1 MRLNKAQVAEIIGVV
16 AVCCVAG
23 YMIYNN
29 TVTVKKYG
37 DELNKYVYSDKL
49 HINQETAETAT
60 SEQADIAENIENI
73 EYTNAINIVN
83 SGSVLKV
90 DGGSTFI
97 LKATSQDDTEPE
109 IKVDDVNIVNSDQV
123 LKVDGGSSFKLE
135 EASEDAAEHEVAEHE
150 VKFNIDYWDDSSYTV
165 DYDRRSSSMIVDNLV
180 SIRLLADKDVAD
192 ATAEFVTDLGEIV
205 VSGQKTITDS
215 ESGDKMVVQA
225 VAKLTSS
232 DADKK
237 EAIQSAIDTI
247 INSAEMVN
255 SSDDKISISVNGM
268 TTKSKLEDMSNFI
281 LTSRVAEIENSET
294 GDIVYCSPYSK
305 GLTGSG
311 LDKTVTI
318 GEKSLKYGNISD
330 SNTGYMPFI
339 LDSNIKIAA
348 KSSDSL
354 KAIFE

>member
-60 SEQADIAENIENI
+60 GEQAGIVENIENI

-135 EASEDAAEHEVAEHE
+135 ETSEDAAEHEV
-150 VKFNIDYWDDSSYTV
+150 KFNVDPWNDSSYTV
-165 DYDRRSSSMIVDNLV
+165 DYDRNSSSMIVDNLV

-215 ESGDKMVVQA
+215 ESGDKLVVQA
-225 VAKLTSS
+225 VAKLVSS

-247 INSAEMVN
+247 INSADIVN
-255 SSDDKISISVNGM
+255 DSNDDKVSISVNGM
-268 TTKSKLEDMSNFI
+268 TTKSKLEDMNSFI

-294 GDIVYCSPYSK
+294 GDIAYCSPYSK

>member
-16 AVCCVAG
+16 AICCVAG
-23 YMIYNN
+23 YMVYNN

-60 SEQADIAENIENI
+60 SEQADIVENIENI

-97 LKATSQDDTEPE
+97 LKATSQDDTE
-109 IKVDDVNIVNSDQV
+109 
-123 LKVDGGSSFKLE
+123 
-135 EASEDAAEHEVAEHE
+135 HE
-150 VKFNIDYWDDSSYTV
+150 VKFNIDPWNDSSYTV
-165 DYDRRSSSMIVDNLV
+165 DYDRNSSSMIVDNLV

-247 INSAEMVN
+247 INSTDIVN
-255 SSDDKISISVNGM
+255 DSNDDKSDDRISISVNGM
-268 TTKSKLEDMSNFI
+268 TVKSKLEDMNSFM

-294 GDIVYCSPYSK
+294 GDIASCSAYSK

-318 GEKSLKYGNISD
+318 GDKSLKYGNISD

>member
-16 AVCCVAG
+16 VVCCVAG
-23 YMIYNN
+23 YMVYNN

-60 SEQADIAENIENI
+60 SEQADIVENIENI

-97 LKATSQDDTEPE
+97 LKATSQDDTE
-109 IKVDDVNIVNSDQV
+109 
-123 LKVDGGSSFKLE
+123 
-135 EASEDAAEHEVAEHE
+135 HE
-150 VKFNIDYWDDSSYTV
+150 VKFNVDPWNDSSYTV
-165 DYDRRSSSMIVDNLV
+165 DYDRNSSSMIVDNLV

-247 INSAEMVN
+247 INSADIVN
-255 SSDDKISISVNGM
+255 DSNDDKSDDKISISVNGI
-268 TTKSKLEDMSNFI
+268 TVKSKLEDMSNFI

>member
-60 SEQADIAENIENI
+60 SEQADIVENIENI

-109 IKVDDVNIVNSDQV
+109 
-123 LKVDGGSSFKLE
+123 
-135 EASEDAAEHEVAEHE
+135 
-150 VKFNIDYWDDSSYTV
+150 VKFNIDYWGDSSYTV
-165 DYDRRSSSMIVDNLV
+165 DYDRNSSSMIVDNLV

-215 ESGDKMVVQA
+215 ESGDKIVV
-225 VAKLTSS
+225 
-232 DADKK
+232 
-237 EAIQSAIDTI
+237 
-247 INSAEMVN
+247 
-255 SSDDKISISVNGM
+255 
-268 TTKSKLEDMSNFI
+268 
-281 LTSRVAEIENSET
+281 
-294 GDIVYCSPYSK
+294 
-305 GLTGSG
+305 
-311 LDKTVTI
+311 
-318 GEKSLKYGNISD
+318 
-330 SNTGYMPFI
+330 
-339 LDSNIKIAA
+339 
-348 KSSDSL
+348 
-354 KAIFE
+354 

>member
-16 AVCCVAG
+16 AICCVAG
-23 YMIYNN
+23 YMVYNN
-29 TVTVKKYG
+29 TVTMNKFES
-37 DELNKYVYSDKL
+37 ELNNYVYSDKL

-60 SEQADIAENIENI
+60 SKQADIAEDIENI

-97 LKATSQDDTEPE
+97 LKATSQDDTE
-109 IKVDDVNIVNSDQV
+109 
-123 LKVDGGSSFKLE
+123 
-135 EASEDAAEHEVAEHE
+135 HE
-150 VKFNIDYWDDSSYTV
+150 VKFNIDYWGDSSYTV
-165 DYDRRSSSMIVDNLV
+165 DYDRNSSSMIVDNLV
-180 SIRLLADKDVAD
+180 SIRLLADKDVVD
-192 ATAEFVTDLGEIV
+192 ATAEFITDTGEIV

-215 ESGDKMVVQA
+215 ESGDKMIVQA
-225 VAKLTSS
+225 VAKLASS

-247 INSAEMVN
+247 INSADIVN
-255 SSDDKISISVNGM
+255 DSDDKISISVNGM
-268 TTKSKLEDMSNFI
+268 TTKSKLEDMNSFI

-294 GDIVYCSPYSK
+294 GDIAYCSPYSK

-318 GEKSLKYGNISD
+318 GDKSLKYGNISD

>member
-16 AVCCVAG
+16 AICCVAG
-23 YMIYNN
+23 YMVYNN

-37 DELNKYVYSDKL
+37 NELNKYVYSDKL

-60 SEQADIAENIENI
+60 SEQADIVENIENI

-97 LKATSQDDTEPE
+97 LKATSQDDTE
-109 IKVDDVNIVNSDQV
+109 
-123 LKVDGGSSFKLE
+123 
-135 EASEDAAEHEVAEHE
+135 HE
-150 VKFNIDYWDDSSYTV
+150 VKLNIDYWGDSSYTV
-165 DYDRRSSSMIVDNLV
+165 DYDRNSSSMIVDNLV
-180 SIRLLADKDVAD
+180 SIRLLADKDAAD
-192 ATAEFVTDLGEIV
+192 ATAEFVTDTGETV

-215 ESGDKMVVQA
+215 ESGDKMVVSA
-225 VAKLTSS
+225 VAKLGTD

-247 INSAEMVN
+247 INSADIVN
-255 SSDDKISISVNGM
+255 DSNDDKISISINGL
-268 TTKSKLEDMSNFI
+268 TVKSKIEDMSNFI
-281 LTSRVAEIENSET
+281 LTSRVDEIENNET
-294 GDIVYCSPYSK
+294 GDIAYCSPYSK

-339 LDSNIKIAA
+339 MDSNIKIAA

>member
-60 SEQADIAENIENI
+60 SEQAGIVENIENI

-97 LKATSQDDTEPE
+97 LKATSQDA
-109 IKVDDVNIVNSDQV
+109 V
-123 LKVDGGSSFKLE
+123 
-135 EASEDAAEHEVAEHE
+135 EHE
-150 VKFNIDYWDDSSYTV
+150 VKFNIDYWDDSSYIV
-165 DYDRRSSSMIVDNLV
+165 DYDRNSSSMLVDNLV

-215 ESGDKMVVQA
+215 ESGDKMVV
-225 VAKLTSS
+225 
-232 DADKK
+232 
-237 EAIQSAIDTI
+237 
-247 INSAEMVN
+247 
-255 SSDDKISISVNGM
+255 
-268 TTKSKLEDMSNFI
+268 
-281 LTSRVAEIENSET
+281 
-294 GDIVYCSPYSK
+294 
-305 GLTGSG
+305 
-311 LDKTVTI
+311 
-318 GEKSLKYGNISD
+318 
-330 SNTGYMPFI
+330 
-339 LDSNIKIAA
+339 
-348 KSSDSL
+348 
-354 KAIFE
+354 

>member
-1 MRLNKAQVAEIIGVV
+1 MRLNKTQIAEIIGVV

-29 TVTVKKYG
+29 TATMNKFES
-37 DELNKYVYSDKL
+37 ELNNYVYSDKL

-60 SEQADIAENIENI
+60 SEQADSTEGIKNI
-73 EYTNAINIVN
+73 EYTNAISIIN

-97 LKATSQDDTEPE
+97 LKATS
-109 IKVDDVNIVNSDQV
+109 
-123 LKVDGGSSFKLE
+123 
-135 EASEDAAEHEVAEHE
+135 EDEKEHE
-150 VKFNIDYWDDSSYTV
+150 VKFNVDHWDDSSYTV
-165 DYDRRSSSMIVDNLV
+165 DYDRNSSSMLVDNLL
-180 SIRLLADKDVAD
+180 SIRLLTDKDVAD
-192 ATAEFVTDLGEIV
+192 ATAEFVTDIGEIV

-215 ESGDKMVVQA
+215 EYGDKMVVQV
-225 VAKLTSS
+225 VAKLGTD

-237 EAIQSAIDTI
+237 EAVQAAIDTV
-247 INSAEMVN
+247 INSVEIVN
-255 SSDDKISISVNGM
+255 SSDDKIGVNINGLV
-268 TTKSKLEDMSNFI
+268 TKSKLEDMSSFI
-281 LTSRVAEIENSET
+281 ITSKVAEVSNSET
-294 GDIVYCSPYSK
+294 GDIAYCSPYSK

-318 GEKSLKYGNISD
+318 GDKSLKYGNISD

-339 LDSNIKIAA
+339 MDSNIKIAA

>member
-1 MRLNKAQVAEIIGVV
+1 MRLNKAQIAEIIGVV

-23 YMIYNN
+23 YMVYNN
-29 TVTVKKYG
+29 TVTMNKFES
-37 DELNKYVYSDKL
+37 ELNNYVYSDKL

-60 SEQADIAENIENI
+60 SEQADIIEDIENI

-97 LKATSQDDTEPE
+97 LKATSQDDTEHE

-123 LKVDGGSSFKLE
+123 LKVDGGSDFKLE
-135 EASEDAAEHEVAEHE
+135 ETSEDAAEHEV
-150 VKFNIDYWDDSSYTV
+150 KFNVDPWNDSSYTV
-165 DYDRRSSSMIVDNLV
+165 DYDRNSSSMLVDNLV

-215 ESGDKMVVQA
+215 ESGDKIVVQA
-225 VAKLTSS
+225 VAKLVSS

-247 INSAEMVN
+247 INSADILN
-255 SSDDKISISVNGM
+255 DSNDKISISVNGM
-268 TTKSKLEDMSNFI
+268 TTKSKLEDMNSFI

-339 LDSNIKIAA
+339 LDGNIKIAA

>member
-23 YMIYNN
+23 YMVYNN
-29 TVTVKKYG
+29 TVTMNKFES
-37 DELNKYVYSDKL
+37 ELNNYVYSDKL

-60 SEQADIAENIENI
+60 GEQADIVENIENI

-109 IKVDDVNIVNSDQV
+109 IKVDNVDIVNSDQV
-123 LKVDGGSSFKLE
+123 LKVDGGSAFKLE
-135 EASEDAAEHEVAEHE
+135 ETDKDAAEHE
-150 VKFNIDYWDDSSYTV
+150 VKFNVDPWNDSSYTV
-165 DYDRRSSSMIVDNLV
+165 DYDRNSSSMLVDNLV

-247 INSAEMVN
+247 INSADIVN
-255 SSDDKISISVNGM
+255 DSNDDKISISVNGM

-281 LTSRVAEIENSET
+281 LTSRVAEIENNET
-294 GDIVYCSPYSK
+294 GDIAYCSPYSK

>member
-1 MRLNKAQVAEIIGVV
+1 MKINKTQVAEIIGVV

-23 YMIYNN
+23 YIVYNN
-29 TVTVKKYG
+29 TATMNKFES
-37 DELNKYVYSDKL
+37 ELNNYVYSDKL

-60 SEQADIAENIENI
+60 GEQAVSTEDIENI
-73 EYTNAINIVN
+73 EYTNAISIVN

-97 LKATSQDDTEPE
+97 LKATS
-109 IKVDDVNIVNSDQV
+109 
-123 LKVDGGSSFKLE
+123 
-135 EASEDAAEHEVAEHE
+135 EDEKEHE
-150 VKFNIDYWDDSSYTV
+150 VKFNVDHWDDSSYTV
-165 DYDRRSSSMIVDNLV
+165 DYDRNSSSMIVDNLV
-180 SIRLLADKDVAD
+180 SVRLLADKDVAD
-192 ATAEFVTDLGEIV
+192 ATAEFVTDTGETV

-215 ESGDKMVVQA
+215 ESGDKMVVSA
-225 VAKLTSS
+225 VAKLGAD

-237 EAIQSAIDTI
+237 EAVQSAIDTV
-247 INSAEMVN
+247 INSAEILN
-255 SSDDKISISVNGM
+255 SSDDNKIGININGM
-268 TTKSKLEDMSNFI
+268 TTKSKLEDMNSFI
-281 LTSRVAEIENSET
+281 LTSKVAEVGNSET
-294 GDIVYCSPYSK
+294 GDIAYCSPYSN

-311 LDKTVTI
+311 LDKAVTI
-318 GEKSLKYGNISD
+318 GDKSLKYGNISD

>member
-1 MRLNKAQVAEIIGVV
+1 ML
-16 AVCCVAG
+16 
-23 YMIYNN
+23 
-29 TVTVKKYG
+29 
-37 DELNKYVYSDKL
+37 
-49 HINQETAETAT
+49 
-60 SEQADIAENIENI
+60 
-73 EYTNAINIVN
+73 
-83 SGSVLKV
+83 
-90 DGGSTFI
+90 
-97 LKATSQDDTEPE
+97 
-109 IKVDDVNIVNSDQV
+109 
-123 LKVDGGSSFKLE
+123 
-135 EASEDAAEHEVAEHE
+135 
-150 VKFNIDYWDDSSYTV
+150 
-165 DYDRRSSSMIVDNLV
+165 VDNLV

-225 VAKLTSS
+225 VAKLVSS

-247 INSAEMVN
+247 INSADIVN
-255 SSDDKISISVNGM
+255 DSNDDKISISVNGM

>member
-23 YMIYNN
+23 YMVYNN
-29 TVTVKKYG
+29 TVTMNKFES
-37 DELNKYVYSDKL
+37 ELNNYVYSDKL

-60 SEQADIAENIENI
+60 SEQADITEDIENI

-97 LKATSQDDTEPE
+97 LKTT
-109 IKVDDVNIVNSDQV
+109 
-123 LKVDGGSSFKLE
+123 
-135 EASEDAAEHEVAEHE
+135 SEDAVEHE

-165 DYDRRSSSMIVDNLV
+165 DYDRNSSSMLVDNLV

-225 VAKLTSS
+225 VAKLVSS

-247 INSAEMVN
+247 INSADIVN
-255 SSDDKISISVNGM
+255 DSNDDKSDDRISISVNGM
-268 TTKSKLEDMSNFI
+268 AVKSKLEDMSDFI
-281 LTSRVAEIENSET
+281 LTSRVAEIENNET

-318 GEKSLKYGNISD
+318 GDKSLKYGNISD

>member
-23 YMIYNN
+23 YMVYNN

-60 SEQADIAENIENI
+60 SEQANIVGNIENI

-90 DGGSTFI
+90 DGGSTFV
-97 LKATSQDDTEPE
+97 LKATSQDD
-109 IKVDDVNIVNSDQV
+109 I
-123 LKVDGGSSFKLE
+123 
-135 EASEDAAEHEVAEHE
+135 EHE

-165 DYDRRSSSMIVDNLV
+165 DYDRNSSSMLVDNLV

-225 VAKLTSS
+225 VAKLASS

-247 INSAEMVN
+247 INSADIVN
-255 SSDDKISISVNGM
+255 DSNDDKSDDKISIRINGM
-268 TTKSKLEDMSNFI
+268 TTKSKLEDMNSFI

>member
-1 MRLNKAQVAEIIGVV
+1 MKINKTQIAEIIGVV

-23 YMIYNN
+23 YIVYNN
-29 TVTVKKYG
+29 TATMNKFES
-37 DELNKYVYSDKL
+37 ELNNYVYSDKL

-60 SEQADIAENIENI
+60 GEQAASTEDIENI

-97 LKATSQDDTEPE
+97 LKATS
-109 IKVDDVNIVNSDQV
+109 
-123 LKVDGGSSFKLE
+123 
-135 EASEDAAEHEVAEHE
+135 EDEKEHE
-150 VKFNIDYWDDSSYTV
+150 VKFNVDHWDDSSYTV
-165 DYDRRSSSMIVDNLV
+165 DYDRNSSSMIVDNLV

-192 ATAEFVTDLGEIV
+192 ATAEFVTDTGEAV

-215 ESGDKMVVQA
+215 ESGDKMVVSA
-225 VAKLTSS
+225 VAKLGA
-232 DADKK
+232 DDVDKK
-237 EAIQSAIDTI
+237 EAVQAAIDTV
-247 INSAEMVN
+247 INSAEIVN
-255 SSDDKISISVNGM
+255 SSDDNKIGININGM
-268 TTKSKLEDMSNFI
+268 VTKSKLEDMSSFI
-281 LTSRVAEIENSET
+281 LTSKVAEVGNSET
-294 GDIVYCSPYSK
+294 GDIAYCSPYSK

-318 GEKSLKYGNISD
+318 GDKSLKYGNISD

>member
-23 YMIYNN
+23 YMVYNN

-60 SEQADIAENIENI
+60 SEQADIVENIENI

-97 LKATSQDDTEPE
+97 LKATSQDDTE
-109 IKVDDVNIVNSDQV
+109 
-123 LKVDGGSSFKLE
+123 
-135 EASEDAAEHEVAEHE
+135 HE
-150 VKFNIDYWDDSSYTV
+150 VKFNVDYWGDSSYTV

-180 SIRLLADKDVAD
+180 SIRLLADKDVVD

-247 INSAEMVN
+247 INSAEIVN
-255 SSDDKISISVNGM
+255 DSNDDKSDDRISISVNGM
-268 TTKSKLEDMSNFI
+268 TTKSKLEDMNSFI

-318 GEKSLKYGNISD
+318 GDKSLKYGNISD

>member
-16 AVCCVAG
+16 AICCVAG
-23 YMIYNN
+23 YMVYNN
-29 TVTVKKYG
+29 TVTMNKFES
-37 DELNKYVYSDKL
+37 ELNNYVYSDKL

-60 SEQADIAENIENI
+60 SKQADIAEDIENI

-90 DGGSTFI
+90 DEGSTFI
-97 LKATSQDDTEPE
+97 LKATSQDDTE
-109 IKVDDVNIVNSDQV
+109 
-123 LKVDGGSSFKLE
+123 
-135 EASEDAAEHEVAEHE
+135 HE
-150 VKFNIDYWDDSSYTV
+150 VKFNIDYWGDSSYTV
-165 DYDRRSSSMIVDNLV
+165 DYDRNSSSMIVDNLV
-180 SIRLLADKDVAD
+180 SIRLLADKDVVD
-192 ATAEFVTDLGEIV
+192 ATAEFITDTGEIV

-225 VAKLTSS
+225 VAKLASS

-247 INSAEMVN
+247 INSADIVN
-255 SSDDKISISVNGM
+255 DSDDKISISVNGM
-268 TTKSKLEDMSNFI
+268 TTKSKLEDMNSFI

-294 GDIVYCSPYSK
+294 GDIAYCSPYSK

-318 GEKSLKYGNISD
+318 GDKSLKYGNISD

>member
-23 YMIYNN
+23 YMVYNN
-29 TVTVKKYG
+29 TVTMNKFES
-37 DELNKYVYSDKL
+37 ELNNYVYSDKL

-60 SEQADIAENIENI
+60 SEQADIVENIENI

-109 IKVDDVNIVNSDQV
+109 IKVDNVDIVNSDQV
-123 LKVDGGSSFKLE
+123 LKVDGGSAFKLE
-135 EASEDAAEHEVAEHE
+135 EAGEDAEHE
-150 VKFNIDYWDDSSYTV
+150 VKFNIDPWNDSSYTV
-165 DYDRRSSSMIVDNLV
+165 DYDRNSSSMIVDNLV

-225 VAKLTSS
+225 VAKLVSS

-247 INSAEMVN
+247 INSADIVN
-255 SSDDKISISVNGM
+255 DSNDKSDDKISISVNGM

-318 GEKSLKYGNISD
+318 GDKSLKYGNISD

>member
-23 YMIYNN
+23 YMVYSN

-60 SEQADIAENIENI
+60 SEQAGIVEDIENI

-97 LKATSQDDTEPE
+97 LKATSQDDTE
-109 IKVDDVNIVNSDQV
+109 
-123 LKVDGGSSFKLE
+123 
-135 EASEDAAEHEVAEHE
+135 HE
-150 VKFNIDYWDDSSYTV
+150 VKFNIDYWGDSSYTV
-165 DYDRRSSSMIVDNLV
+165 DYDRNSSSMLVDNLV

-215 ESGDKMVVQA
+215 ESGDKMVV
-225 VAKLTSS
+225 
-232 DADKK
+232 
-237 EAIQSAIDTI
+237 
-247 INSAEMVN
+247 
-255 SSDDKISISVNGM
+255 
-268 TTKSKLEDMSNFI
+268 
-281 LTSRVAEIENSET
+281 
-294 GDIVYCSPYSK
+294 
-305 GLTGSG
+305 
-311 LDKTVTI
+311 
-318 GEKSLKYGNISD
+318 
-330 SNTGYMPFI
+330 
-339 LDSNIKIAA
+339 
-348 KSSDSL
+348 
-354 KAIFE
+354 

>member
-1 MRLNKAQVAEIIGVV
+1 MRLNEAQEAEIIGVV

-60 SEQADIAENIENI
+60 GEQAGIVENIENI

-135 EASEDAAEHEVAEHE
+135 ETSEDAAEHEV
-150 VKFNIDYWDDSSYTV
+150 KFNVDPWNDSSYTV
-165 DYDRRSSSMIVDNLV
+165 DYDRNSSSMIVDNLV

-215 ESGDKMVVQA
+215 ESGDKLVVQA
-225 VAKLTSS
+225 VAKLVSS

-247 INSAEMVN
+247 INSADIVN
-255 SSDDKISISVNGM
+255 DSNDDKVSISVNGM
-268 TTKSKLEDMSNFI
+268 TTKSKLEDMNSFI

-294 GDIVYCSPYSK
+294 GDIAYCSPYSK

>member
-23 YMIYNN
+23 YMVYNN
-29 TVTVKKYG
+29 TVTMNKFES
-37 DELNKYVYSDKL
+37 ELNNYVYSDKL

-60 SEQADIAENIENI
+60 GEQADIVENIENI

-109 IKVDDVNIVNSDQV
+109 IKVDNVDIVNSDQV
-123 LKVDGGSSFKLE
+123 LKVDGGSAFKLE
-135 EASEDAAEHEVAEHE
+135 EAGEDAEHEVHE
-150 VKFNIDYWDDSSYTV
+150 VKFNIDYWGDQSYTV
-165 DYDRRSSSMIVDNLV
+165 DYDRNSSSMLVDNLV

-225 VAKLTSS
+225 VAKLVSS

-247 INSAEMVN
+247 INSADIVN
-255 SSDDKISISVNGM
+255 DSNDDKISISVNGM

>member
-23 YMIYNN
+23 YMVYNN
-29 TVTVKKYG
+29 TVTMNKFES
-37 DELNKYVYSDKL
+37 ELNNYVYSDKL

-60 SEQADIAENIENI
+60 SEQADIVENIENI

-109 IKVDDVNIVNSDQV
+109 IKVDNVDIVNSDQV
-123 LKVDGGSSFKLE
+123 LKVDGGSAFKLE
-135 EASEDAAEHEVAEHE
+135 ETDKDAAEHE
-150 VKFNIDYWDDSSYTV
+150 VKFNIDYWGDSSYTV
-165 DYDRRSSSMIVDNLV
+165 DYDRNSSSMLVDNLV

-247 INSAEMVN
+247 INSADIVN
-255 SSDDKISISVNGM
+255 DSNDDKISISVNGM

-318 GEKSLKYGNISD
+318 GDKSLKYGNISD

>member
-23 YMIYNN
+23 YMVYNN

-60 SEQADIAENIENI
+60 SEQADIVEDIENI

-97 LKATSQDDTEPE
+97 LKATSQDDTE
-109 IKVDDVNIVNSDQV
+109 
-123 LKVDGGSSFKLE
+123 
-135 EASEDAAEHEVAEHE
+135 HE
-150 VKFNIDYWDDSSYTV
+150 VKFNIDYWGDSSYTV
-165 DYDRRSSSMIVDNLV
+165 DYDRNSSSMIVDNLV

-192 ATAEFVTDLGEIV
+192 ATAEFITDLGEIV

-215 ESGDKMVVQA
+215 ESGDKMVVSA
-225 VAKLTSS
+225 VAKLASS
-232 DADKK
+232 DSDNK
-237 EAIQSAIDTI
+237 EAVQAAIDTI
-247 INSAEMVN
+247 INSADIVN
-255 SSDDKISISVNGM
+255 DSNDDKISISINGM

-294 GDIVYCSPYSK
+294 GDIAYCSPYSK

>member
-60 SEQADIAENIENI
+60 SEQADIVENIENI

-109 IKVDDVNIVNSDQV
+109 
-123 LKVDGGSSFKLE
+123 
-135 EASEDAAEHEVAEHE
+135 
-150 VKFNIDYWDDSSYTV
+150 VKFNIDYWGDSSYTV
-165 DYDRRSSSMIVDNLV
+165 DYDRNSSSMIVDNLV

-215 ESGDKMVVQA
+215 ESGDKIVVQA

-237 EAIQSAIDTI
+237 EAIQSAINTI
-247 INSAEMVN
+247 INSAEIVN
-255 SSDDKISISVNGM
+255 DSNDDKNDDKISISINGM
-268 TTKSKLEDMSNFI
+268 TTKSKLEDMNSFI

-294 GDIVYCSPYSK
+294 GDIAYCSPYSK

-318 GEKSLKYGNISD
+318 GDKSLKYGNISD

>member
-23 YMIYNN
+23 YMVYNN

-60 SEQADIAENIENI
+60 SEQADIVEDRENI

-97 LKATSQDDTEPE
+97 LKATSQ
-109 IKVDDVNIVNSDQV
+109 
-123 LKVDGGSSFKLE
+123 
-135 EASEDAAEHEVAEHE
+135 EDAEHE
-150 VKFNIDYWDDSSYTV
+150 VKFNIDYWGDSSYTV
-165 DYDRRSSSMIVDNLV
+165 DYDRNSSSMLVDNLV

-215 ESGDKMVVQA
+215 ESGDKMVV
-225 VAKLTSS
+225 
-232 DADKK
+232 
-237 EAIQSAIDTI
+237 
-247 INSAEMVN
+247 
-255 SSDDKISISVNGM
+255 
-268 TTKSKLEDMSNFI
+268 
-281 LTSRVAEIENSET
+281 
-294 GDIVYCSPYSK
+294 
-305 GLTGSG
+305 
-311 LDKTVTI
+311 
-318 GEKSLKYGNISD
+318 
-330 SNTGYMPFI
+330 
-339 LDSNIKIAA
+339 
-348 KSSDSL
+348 
-354 KAIFE
+354 

>member
-23 YMIYNN
+23 YMVYNN

-60 SEQADIAENIENI
+60 SEQAGIVENVENI

-97 LKATSQDDTEPE
+97 LKATSQDDTE
-109 IKVDDVNIVNSDQV
+109 
-123 LKVDGGSSFKLE
+123 
-135 EASEDAAEHEVAEHE
+135 HE
-150 VKFNIDYWDDSSYTV
+150 VKFNIDYWGDSSYTV
-165 DYDRRSSSMIVDNLV
+165 DYDRNSSSMIVDNLV

-225 VAKLTSS
+225 VAKLVSS

-247 INSAEMVN
+247 INSADIVN
-255 SSDDKISISVNGM
+255 DSNDDKSDDRISISVNGM
-268 TTKSKLEDMSNFI
+268 TTKSKLEDMNSFI

-294 GDIVYCSPYSK
+294 GDIAYCSPYSK

>member
-1 MRLNKAQVAEIIGVV
+1 MRLNKTQVAEIIGVV

-23 YMIYNN
+23 YMVYNN

-60 SEQADIAENIENI
+60 SEQAGIVENIENI

-97 LKATSQDDTEPE
+97 LKATSQDDTE
-109 IKVDDVNIVNSDQV
+109 
-123 LKVDGGSSFKLE
+123 
-135 EASEDAAEHEVAEHE
+135 HE
-150 VKFNIDYWDDSSYTV
+150 VKFNIDYWEDSSYTV
-165 DYDRRSSSMIVDNLV
+165 DYDRNSSSMLVDNLV

-205 VSGQKTITDS
+205 VSGQKTIIDS

-225 VAKLTSS
+225 VAKLVSS

-247 INSAEMVN
+247 INSADIVN
-255 SSDDKISISVNGM
+255 DSNDDKISIRVNGM
-268 TTKSKLEDMSNFI
+268 TTKSKLEDMNSFI

>member
-16 AVCCVAG
+16 AICCVAG
-23 YMIYNN
+23 YMVYNN

-60 SEQADIAENIENI
+60 SEQADIVENIENI

-97 LKATSQDDTEPE
+97 LKATSQDDTE
-109 IKVDDVNIVNSDQV
+109 
-123 LKVDGGSSFKLE
+123 
-135 EASEDAAEHEVAEHE
+135 HE
-150 VKFNIDYWDDSSYTV
+150 VKFNIDYWGDQSYTV
-165 DYDRRSSSMIVDNLV
+165 DYNRNSSSMLVDNLV

-247 INSAEMVN
+247 INSADIVN
-255 SSDDKISISVNGM
+255 DSNDDKISISVNGM
-268 TTKSKLEDMSNFI
+268 TTKSKLEDMNSFI

>member
-23 YMIYNN
+23 YMVYNN

-60 SEQADIAENIENI
+60 SEQADIVEDIENI

-97 LKATSQDDTEPE
+97 LKATSQDDTE
-109 IKVDDVNIVNSDQV
+109 
-123 LKVDGGSSFKLE
+123 
-135 EASEDAAEHEVAEHE
+135 HE
-150 VKFNIDYWDDSSYTV
+150 VKFNIDYWGDSSYTV
-165 DYDRRSSSMIVDNLV
+165 DYDRNSSSMIVDNLV
-180 SIRLLADKDVAD
+180 SIRLLADKDAAD
-192 ATAEFVTDLGEIV
+192 ATAEFVTDTGETV

-225 VAKLTSS
+225 VAKLVSS

-247 INSAEMVN
+247 INSADIVN
-255 SSDDKISISVNGM
+255 DSNDDKISISVNGM
-268 TTKSKLEDMSNFI
+268 TTKSKLEDMNSFI

-294 GDIVYCSPYSK
+294 GDIAYCSPYSK